1 MLHARDAQTS
11 MFRLFDTARSVV
23 IRLMGLA
30 YDYHPRN
37 WLRYPP
43 DPRENYVKFEHT
55 PSTQFVSV
63 HYREEDP
70 DHQAVWLEARI
81 CMNISD
87 KFNVDYE
94 ALTMTVRD
102 ETASHVIRL
111 DRSSRKIDDHLG
123 FISTHRDQII
133 NSHAFELIVD
143 QICRE
148 VRANTSGSR
157 PPF

>member
-1 MLHARDAQTS
+1 

-30 YDYHPRN
+30 YDYHPRS
-37 WLRYPP
+37 WLRYPS

-63 HYREEDP
+63 HYDP
-70 DHQAVWLEARI
+70 DHRAVWLEARI
-81 CMNISD
+81 CTIISE

-102 ETASHVIRL
+102 ETAFHVFRL
-111 DRSSRKIDDHLG
+111 DRSSRKIDDDLG
-123 FISTHRDQII
+123 FISTHQDQII
-133 NSHAFELIVD
+133 NPHAFELIVD

>member
-37 WLRYPP
+37 WLRYPS

-63 HYREEDP
+63 HYDP

-81 CMNISD
+81 CTIISE

-111 DRSSRKIDDHLG
+111 DQSSRKIDDHLG
-123 FISTHRDQII
+123 FISTHRNQI
-133 NSHAFELIVD
+133 NPHTFELIVD